1 MKRLSPYL
9 SAYKKECILAPL
21 FKMLE
26 AIFELFVPL
35 VVASIIDR
43 GIADADTSYILSRG
57 GILFLLA
64 LIGMGWAITAQF
76 FAAKAATGF
85 AAGLRRALFSH
96 VQSLSFADLDQIG
109 ASTLITR
116 TTSDIQKTQNAVN
129 LFLRLFLRSP
139 FIVGGAVVMAF
150 IVDPKT
156 AVVFAV
162 AIPLLFVVVFL
173 FMMLTAPLYKK
184 VQEKLD
190 DLTLLTKEALGGARV
205 IRAFH
210 REETG
215 EEAFAAENDSYY
227 HLQLLAGRI
236 SSLTNP
242 VTLVIVNAATIVI
255 LWIGGNQV
263 NTGILTQG
271 QVVAL
276 VNYMAQILVE
286 LIKLANLIV
295 TLSKGMASAN
305 RVADVLDIR
314 PSQIKLE
321 QENRQDV
328 SLAAGSDGHRIRFS
342 HVSFRYPDAAE
353 DALTDIDFCADQGE
367 TVGIIGGTGSGK
379 SSVIRLIPRFYDA
392 TAGHILLD
400 GRALTDTPI
409 PVIRKKIGVVPQH
422 SVLFQ
427 GTIRQNL
434 QFGKDEATDTEIW
447 EALRIAQAESFVR
460 EKEGGLDF
468 AVAEGGANLSGGQRQ
483 RLCIARALVRKPQI
497 LILDDAMSALDLATD
512 AALRKALAAISPRPL
527 TFLVSQRISTLM
539 GADRILVLDD
549 GALVAEGT
557 HDELLGSCRLY
568 QEIYESQIEKG
579 GERNAS

>member
-1 MKRLSPYL
+1 
-9 SAYKKECILAPL
+9 
-21 FKMLE
+21 MLE

-43 GIADADTSYILSRG
+43 GIADRDTSFILSRG

-85 AAGLRRALFSH
+85 AAALRGALFSH
-96 VQSLSFADLDQIG
+96 VQSLSFADLDRIG

-116 TTSDIQKTQNAVN
+116 TTSDIQRTQNAVN

-139 FIVGGAVVMAF
+139 FIVGGAVIMAF
-150 IVDPKT
+150 LVDPKT

-162 AIPLLFVVVFL
+162 AIPLLFLAVFL
-173 FMMLTAPLYKK
+173 FMLLAAPLYKK
-184 VQEKLD
+184 GQEKLD
-190 DLTLLTKEALGGARV
+190 DLTLLTKETLAGARV

-210 REETG
+210 REKTG
-215 EEAFAAENDSYY
+215 EEVFAGENDSYY
-227 HLQLLAGRI
+227 HLQLFAGRI

-242 VTLVIVNAATIVI
+242 VTLVIVNVATLVI
-255 LWIGGNQV
+255 LWVGGGQV
-263 NTGILTQG
+263 DTGILTQG

-314 PSQIKLE
+314 PSQNKQGEEEL
-321 QENRQDV
+321 QDEPV
-328 SLAAGSDGHRIRFS
+328 TGASREHRLVFS

-353 DALTDIDFCADQGE
+353 DALTDIDFSAQNGE
-367 TVGIIGGTGSGK
+367 TIGIIGGTGSGK
-379 SSVIRLIPRFYDA
+379 STVIRLIPRFYDV
-392 TAGHILLD
+392 TAGQVTLD
-400 GRALTDTPI
+400 GRPLTDTPI
-409 PVIRKKIGVVPQH
+409 PTLRRQIGVVPQH

-427 GTIRQNL
+427 GTIRENL
-434 QFGKDEATDTEIW
+434 QFGKEGATDEEIW

-468 AVAEGGANLSGGQRQ
+468 AVTEGGTNLSGGQRQ
-483 RLCIARALVRKPQI
+483 RLCIARALIRKPEI

-512 AALRKALAAISPRPL
+512 AALRKALDAIRPRPML
-527 TFLVSQRISTLM
+527 FLVSQRVSTLM
-539 GADRILVLDD
+539 RADRILVMDD

-557 HDELLGSCRLY
+557 HDKLLGSCSLY
-568 QEIYESQIEKG
+568 REIYESQTEKG